1 MEAQE
6 ITALR
11 RLARLEAA
19 EPGPGAACEFCSE
32 PLGEPH
38 EHVLEIAS
46 GGLAC
51 SCTACAL
58 LFDRPG
64 QERRRL
70 PRDARALGCRL
81 TEQEW
86 ASLEIPVKLAFVTVA
101 GNGAVM
107 AGYPGPGGVAQAV
120 VAPEAWAAIRAAH
133 AELQRLQPE
142 LECVLIQRLEPAG
155 EMFIVPL
162 DQAYRLAG
170 LVRRH
175 WQGLSG
181 GPEVR
186 RQVNAFCAQLS
197 TGAGPRARGGRA
209 DA

>member
-1 MEAQE
+1 MEARE

-11 RLARLEAA
+11 RLARLTTAGREAA
-19 EPGPGAACEFCSE
+19 AVCEFCSE
-32 PLGEPH
+32 ALGEPH
-38 EHVLEIAS
+38 EHVLEMAT

-81 TEQEW
+81 TEREW
-86 ASLEIPVKLAFVTVA
+86 ASLAIPVKLTFVTVH
-101 GNGAVM
+101 GNGAVT
-107 AGYPGPGGVAQAV
+107 AGYPGPGGVARAA

-133 AELQRLQPE
+133 TELERLQPE
-142 LECVLIQRLEPAG
+142 LECVLIQRLLPAA
-155 EMFIVPL
+155 EMLVLPL

-181 GPEVR
+181 GAEVR
-186 RQVNAFCAQLS
+186 RQVGAFCAQW
-197 TGAGPRARGGRA
+197 AAPGGRRERA

>member
-1 MEAQE
+1 MPMQATS
-6 ITALR
+6 IRALR
-11 RLARLEAA
+11 RLTVDGKARQAPRSE
-19 EPGPGAACEFCSE
+19 CEFCSE

-38 EHVLEIAS
+38 EHVLEVGT

-70 PRDARALGCRL
+70 PRDARALTDRL
-81 TEQEW
+81 TDREW
-86 ASLEIPVKLAFVTVA
+86 ASLEIPVKLAMITVHSS
-101 GNGAVM
+101 GVVSV
-107 AGYPGPGGVAQAV
+107 GYPGPGGVARAV
-120 VAPEAWAAIRAAH
+120 VAPEAWTAISTAH
-133 AELQRLQPE
+133 AALQEMQAD
-142 LECVLIQRLEPAG
+142 LECLVINRMEAAEQL
-155 EMFIVPL
+155 FVTPL

-175 WQGLSG
+175 WQGVSG

-186 RQVNAFCAQLS
+186 RQVQGFCAPL
-197 TGAGPRARGGRA
+197 RRRRA